1 MARQIYE
8 VEGIISIRVKKRVKA
23 NERDEA
29 IRLADKYFN
38 GLTCYCGNGGTDK
51 LIGVSDYSESVE
63 DCGDYVEWT
72 DAYVTENNDYDE
84 RTEPM
89 TIYTCKLCGEEFE
102 CENEEAFEDYV
113 EADLWNHLEEEHEEK
128 GEEYGWNDTEKMI
141 SECFDVREVD

>member
-8 VEGIISIRVKKRVKA
+8 VEGTISIIVKKRVKA
-23 NERDEA
+23 KDEEEA
-29 IRLADKYFN
+29 KELARKYFN

-72 DAYVTENNDYDE
+72 GAYVTENRHYDK

-89 TIYTCKLCGEEFE
+89 TIYTCKFCGEEFE
-102 CENEEAFEDYV
+102 CENEDAFDSYV
-113 EADLWNHLEEEHEEK
+113 NDDLWSHLEEEHEEK
-128 GEEYGWNDTEKMI
+128 YEECEWYDSGKMI